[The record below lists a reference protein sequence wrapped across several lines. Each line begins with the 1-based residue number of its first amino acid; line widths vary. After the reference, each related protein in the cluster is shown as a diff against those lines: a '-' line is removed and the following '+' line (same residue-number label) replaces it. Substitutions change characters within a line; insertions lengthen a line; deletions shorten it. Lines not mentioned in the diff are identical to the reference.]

1 MIRGP
6 GRFWY
11 KSNLK
16 KIIITCIILHNM
28 IVEHE
33 GNTTMDWSD
42 ETITNNINNVY
53 NSSVIQGSTEA
64 FTRYLNTRFDLRD
77 KRKYQQ
83 L

>member
-1 MIRGP
+1 
-6 GRFWY
+6 
-11 KSNLK
+11 
-16 KIIITCIILHNM
+16 M

-77 KRKYQQ
+77 KRKHQQ
-83 L
+83 LKNDLVEHVWARYGEN